1 MEQTLQHLKQLILTT
16 QTKEKIDSLKSWN
29 NGNGSK
35 TYFDELQK
43 EIQETLIEYKA
54 GNQVHLED
62 ELGDIL
68 WDYLNLLTNL
78 QKEGKI
84 ESIEKVFQRA
94 NKKYNERITGI
105 QNNINWEETK
115 IKQKAE
121 LKQEQE
127 KLGNK

>member
-16 QTKEKIDSLKSWN
+16 QTKEKIDSLNSWN

-94 NKKYNERITGI
+94 NKKYDERITGI

-115 IKQKAE
+115 IKQKVE

>member
-43 EIQETLIEYKA
+43 EIHETLIEYKA

-94 NKKYNERITGI
+94 NKKYDERITGI

-115 IKQKAE
+115 IKQKVE